1 MNLYDALKQALE
13 TFDDDFGKKV
23 DEALAEIVRPSRE
36 ELLENLLEQYR
47 KLLPL
52 LQERPPRD
60 VKLSAED
67 PGVLFLDG
75 KKYEPDVCFSWEISP
90 RNRQGAECYMAIEA
104 LFSDL
109 REVSADPARDIA
121 YLEEQLRTP

>member
-1 MNLYDALKQALE
+1 MNLYDALKQVLE
-13 TFDDDFGKKV
+13 HFDDDLDEKV
-23 DEALAEIVRPSRE
+23 DEALAKIEKPSRE
-36 ELLENLLEQYR
+36 ELLEMLLEQYR

-60 VKLSAED
+60 VKLSAEG

-109 REVSADPARDIA
+109 REVSADVERDLA
-121 YLEEQLRTP
+121 YLEEQLRGL